1 LCVVYAEAKAGCC
14 DPPPRPP
21 AAPVRPDNSPG
32 LSAVRYRIGTFTT
45 FRRAMLDE
53 LAQAAPPHP
62 FANWREGTD
71 GDYLTMLVELWAYL
85 ADVLTFYQE
94 RIANEAFLP
103 TATQRDSLL
112 RLSRLIDYRP
122 SPGAGAGAQLAF
134 TAEKDKTVAVP
145 AGFRVGSKAAAGK
158 PSAVF
163 ETDAALSAAGAY
175 SAIPLSTVAPTNQ
188 FAPLEN
194 YITLAVPETQVV
206 GQAAAAASTVYG
218 TAGALFFQTFHPTA
232 LFQATASS
240 PSAQVLEKFQDPVTR
255 TLSAARTTLASGPVT
270 FLTADRSGFS
280 SRPSVERFPP
290 ASFERRVVTS
300 QVGQR
305 QVVLKGTATR
315 LAVGDYVLVV
325 ENQGNASEKQSLR
338 QVSTV
343 TPDKASDT
351 TTITW
356 TEQPNTRYEN
366 VTLYALRVTASPFGS
381 TAPVWNTLS
390 PTLIG
395 TVNGVDGPYKD
406 RNWDAT
412 FTTGTTPNPWYYLPT
427 PDDPPG
433 VLYLDGIHEA
443 VKGTPDNPGWA
454 VLLNDD
460 TTQVIDDRNQ
470 VFHVIDARPASKAAY
485 TMSSRVTRLTFAANE
500 AVRPLTFPVRGT
512 VVLTGAEPLEL
523 QNNLPLPEP
532 LAGNKLILA
541 GLYPDLKAG
550 QTVIVRGQKFDAA
563 AHLAT
568 QTVGAEPAI
577 LAGPP
582 ELDPVNDLTTV
593 TLQRPLAGPY
603 ARAAAVLLANV
614 VGATQG
620 ESVRD
625 EVLGSSDG
633 SAFQSFP
640 LKKKPLTYLPAPDAE
655 GLASVRSTLLVTVNA
670 VRWDQ
675 KPSLLDSAPDD
686 PAYTTTQD
694 EAGQTMVV
702 FGDGYFGARP
712 PSGRDNIRARYRK
725 GLGTSGNVAA
735 DAIVQMIA
743 SLPGLQKVTNPL
755 LSSGG
760 ADPED
765 SARIRANAPAS
776 LRTFGRAVS
785 AADHAALART
795 FPGVAKAS
803 AAWILRGPDTLK
815 ALPQPYLRLTVAS
828 ADGVPLAQQPPD
840 FLRKLRNFLDRR
852 RDPNMPLRV
861 VDFLPVY
868 LDVGVAIDVDDR
880 FPRLATV
887 ARVQAALRPGPNP
900 DGQPGYFA
908 FERLQFG
915 QSIHLSSLYA
925 AVQAVPGVRGAVVTV
940 LRRLDSDA
948 DSGVVQDAIL
958 IRPTELAVVGN
969 DPGEPGKGTLTVTW
983 REGGFIDT

>member
-1 LCVVYAEAKAGCC
+1 MSTTRSLCVVYAEAKAGCC

-21 AAPVRPDNSPG
+21 AAPGRPDNSPG

-53 LAQAAPPHP
+53 LARAAPPHP
-62 FANWREGTD
+62 FANWREGTN

-122 SPGAGAGAQLAF
+122 SPGAGANALLAF
-134 TAEKDKTVAVP
+134 TVEKDRTVAVP
-145 AGFRVGSKAAAGK
+145 VGFRVGSKAAAGK
-158 PSAVF
+158 PAAVF
-163 ETDAALSAAGAY
+163 ETDAGLTAVGAY

-188 FAPLEN
+188 FAPLEH
-194 YITLAVPETQVV
+194 YITLAVPDIRVV
-206 GQAAAAASTVYG
+206 GQAAQAASTVYG
-218 TAGALFFQTFHPTA
+218 TAGALYFRTFHPTA
-232 LFQATASS
+232 LFQVTASS
-240 PSAQVLEKFQDPVTR
+240 PSAQVIERFEGPVLG
-255 TLSAARTTLASGPVT
+255 TLSAAGTTLGSGPAT
-270 FLTADRSGFS
+270 FRTQERFGFPGRSS
-280 SRPSVERFPP
+280 LERFPP

-305 QVVLKGTATR
+305 QVVLKGTSTR

-325 ENQGNASEKQSLR
+325 ENQGAAGEKQSLR

-406 RNWDAT
+406 KNWDAP

-427 PDDPPG
+427 PGDPSG
-433 VLYLDGIHEA
+433 VLYLDGIHED

-454 VLLNDD
+454 VLLDGN
-460 TTQVIDDRNQ
+460 RPQ
-470 VFHVIDARPASKAAY
+470 VFHVIDARSASKAAY
-485 TMSSRVTRLTFAANE
+485 TMSSRVTRLTFADGE
-500 AVRPLTFPVRGT
+500 VIQPSTFPLRGT
-512 VVLTGAEPLEL
+512 VVLTGAERLEL

-541 GLYPDLKAG
+541 GLYPRLQAG
-550 QTVIVRGQKFDAA
+550 QTVVLRGRQFDEE
-563 AHLAT
+563 AHQAT
-568 QTVGAEPAI
+568 QTMAAEPAI

-582 ELDPVNDLTTV
+582 ELDPANDLTTV
-593 TLQRPLAGPY
+593 TLPRPLAGPY
-603 ARAAAVLLANV
+603 ARAGAVLLANV

-620 ESVRD
+620 ETIRD

-633 SAFQSFP
+633 SALQSFP

-655 GLASVRSTLLVTVNA
+655 GLAAVRSTLLVTVDG
-670 VRWDQ
+670 VRWDE
-675 KPSLLDSAPDD
+675 KPTLLDSAPDD

-694 EAGQTMVV
+694 EAGQTTVV

-712 PSGRDNIRARYRK
+712 PTGRDNIRARYRK

-735 DAIVQMIA
+735 DAIAQMIA

-765 SARIRANAPAS
+765 TARIRANAPAS

-785 AADHAALART
+785 AADYAALTRT

-803 AAWILRGPDTLK
+803 AAWVLRDPDTLK

-828 ADGVPLAQQPPD
+828 ADGVPLALQSPD
-840 FLRKLRNFLDRR
+840 FLRQLRNFLDRR
-852 RDPNMPLRV
+852 RDPNVPLRV
-861 VDFLPVY
+861 VDFIPVY
-868 LDVGVAIDVDDR
+868 LDVAVAIDVDDR
-880 FPRLATV
+880 FPRLATL
-887 ARVQAALRPGPNP
+887 ARVQAALHPGLNP

-915 QSIHLSSLYA
+915 QSIHLSNLYA

-940 LRRLDSDA
+940 LRRLDSA
-948 DSGVVQDAIL
+948 AGSAAVPDAIF
-958 IRPTELAVVGN
+958 IRPTELAFVGN
-969 DPGEPGKGTLTVTW
+969 DPAEPAKGTLTVTW
-983 REGGFIDT
+983 REGGFVDT